1 MSKKVAIPTVTTGMA
16 EVDRCLEAVKQN
28 LDSITGQEKNAT
40 KLKPLASTATS
51 AEQVELLNALLARIQ
66 G

>member
-40 KLKPLASTATS
+40 KLKPLDSSATS
-51 AEQVELLNALLARIQ
+51 AEQVELLNALLDRIQ